1 MASRTTI
8 SVGVLLGA
16 VLLAVTGLRLERAP
30 AAALTRVVPTVHEE
44 ELPPTAMEILDL
56 ARQMDFAEVRKQL
69 PQVQPTDRQLADLL
83 KPGQR
88 QTAIA
93 LGKALFWDRQ
103 LGSDGQACASCH
115 FHAGSDT
122 RARGQLNG
130 GGGNGSKPGSLD
142 PTRSGGLGGPGYVL
156 KAGDFP
162 FHVVKDP
169 TRTDSELLF
178 DTNDVVGSQGTAC
191 LNVGHPRAT
200 TGRNAP
206 TVINAVFQFRSFWD
220 GRANNH
226 FNGVNPFGRREH
238 TDPNADP
245 ESNPDGTVRPRHQL
259 MRVST
264 EKNGKTGPPTVTL
277 RTVSLDLPSA
287 ALASQ
292 AVGPL

>member
-122 RARGQLNG
+122 RARGQLNL
-130 GGGNGSKPGSLD
+130 SLI
-142 PTRSGGLGGPGYVL
+142 
-156 KAGDFP
+156 
-162 FHVVKDP
+162 H
-169 TRTDSELLF
+169 
-178 DTNDVVGSQGTAC
+178 
-191 LNVGHPRAT
+191 
-200 TGRNAP
+200 
-206 TVINAVFQFRSFWD
+206 I
-220 GRANNH
+220 
-226 FNGVNPFGRREH
+226 
-238 TDPNADP
+238 
-245 ESNPDGTVRPRHQL
+245 
-259 MRVST
+259 
-264 EKNGKTGPPTVTL
+264 
-277 RTVSLDLPSA
+277 
-287 ALASQ
+287 
-292 AVGPL
+292 